1 MKKHRHLFP
10 LFGLGFYAV
19 VVIVCSLV
27 GQYGCSASSPSSAP
41 STVSSSAP
49 TTTPP
54 DPVEGFDF
62 LHGKVSVDKPTPNPW
77 WYGQGPYAKKP
88 VMANTFSGSFGPPVY
103 QASWAQ
109 AAWYID
115 PANSSTC
122 ASDTNK
128 TCSIATCG
136 TSGDGPCV
144 TYAQVAA
151 RWGTYAPRIRQ
162 ATVVTF
168 LSSQPDNTDP
178 VIWKPYVENGGYT
191 EIAAALPTA
200 AQTGTLA
207 SVVAKNRATPQ
218 LLNATIG
225 AGGAAGQ
232 LIVNTTHPSRAFL
245 YTNSSG
251 NAWNMT
257 QPIAPLTIPFNPF
270 PAGTEVDTWA
280 NGDAFSVYTLLSVD
294 VVDYEPTWVAG
305 VTSVAGD
312 SGFIYQVSVPAIG
325 QSPQLNL
332 NANIVVL
339 DSVLNPTTTVTSQDV
354 GIQGF
359 FAINVYDPFA
369 LYCSGPASINSNVQ
383 SFFMIRGG
391 FQIILVAPAISMSR
405 DVIFGIGTY
414 GVSMGVGNA
423 LLSNFYISATNTWD
437 AYGITQVT
445 APVWGPGT
453 LNAVGQGRIKYPTGS
468 GAAAANLL
476 TTGLQINQGTT
487 ACSHSNATPD
497 VVSCGITLSAANLD
511 AAQGASGF
519 GGLAYVPGGGSI
531 TSGGL

>member
-1 MKKHRHLFP
+1 MKKYHHMFP
-10 LFGLGFYAV
+10 LFGLGAYAV
-19 VVIVCSLV
+19 VVAICSLI
-27 GQYGCSASSPSSAP
+27 GQYGCSASSPQGAP
-41 STVSSSAP
+41 STVSSSTS
-49 TTTPP
+49 TTTAT
-54 DPVEGFDF
+54 DPVDGFDF
-62 LHGKVSVDKPTPNPW
+62 LHGKVSTDKPTPNPW

-103 QASWAQ
+103 QTSWAQ

-115 PANSSTC
+115 PANSTTC

-128 TCSIATCG
+128 TCSLATCG
-136 TSGDGPCV
+136 TAGDGPCL

-168 LSSQPDNTDP
+168 LSSQTDNTDP

-191 EIAAALPTA
+191 EIMAALPTA

-225 AGGAAGQ
+225 AGGVTGQ

-245 YTNSSG
+245 YTNSAG

-257 QPIAPLTIPFNPF
+257 QPLAPLTIPFNPF
-270 PAGTEVDTWA
+270 SAGTEVDTWA
-280 NGDAFSVYTLLSVD
+280 NGDAFSVYTPYTVNI
-294 VVDYEPTWVAG
+294 VDYEPTWVAG
-305 VTSVAGD
+305 VTSVTGD
-312 SGFIYQVSVPAIG
+312 SGFIYQTSVPATG
-325 QSPQLNL
+325 QSPQINL
-332 NANIVVL
+332 NANVIVL
-339 DSVLNPTTTVTSQDV
+339 DSVFNPTATVSSTDI
-354 GIQGF
+354 GTQGF
-359 FAINVYDPFA
+359 FEINVYDTNS
-369 LYCSGPASINSNVQ
+369 LYYSGPPVILNSIG
-383 SFFMIRGG
+383 SFFTIRGG
-391 FQIILVAPAISMSR
+391 FQIVMAGQSVSISR
-405 DVIFGIGTY
+405 DTIFGLGASGFTV
-414 GVSMGVGNA
+414 GLGNA
-423 LLSNFYISATNTWD
+423 LLSNFYISATNVIA

-453 LNAVGQGRIKYPTGS
+453 LSAAGQGRIKYPSGG

-476 TTGLQINQGTT
+476 TTSLQINEANT
-487 ACSHSNATPD
+487 ACSHTAASPD
-497 VVSCGITLSAANLD
+497 VVSCGITVSAANLD
-511 AAQGASGF
+511 AAQGVAGF

-531 TSGGL
+531 TNLGL